1 MFDPDRWGLPDEA
14 VVRLG
19 DDLYQF
25 WARYQP
31 CFRTRTRDTSEQ
43 AYVFMRGQLTMD
55 DARNYANID
64 RRLRGRD
71 GQGLPQFVTDSPWAG
86 ARVFCQIQADI
97 RAEPLLQHGGL
108 LILDE
113 CADDKAGVQSA
124 GAGRQHNGR
133 LGKVDLCQVA
143 TCLVYAHPQ
152 HAVWALGDSELFI
165 PAAWFDKAHAPLRH
179 EVGLPEDR
187 VFATKPALG
196 LKMIQRVQAQG
207 LPFERVAC
215 DDLYGRNRAFRAALA
230 HAGIRYAAEVP
241 ATTLVFLKRPVVGVP
256 RQRRRPGRKF
266 SRVKVRSRH
275 RPHTVGERARRQAT
289 GWHRTQIRT
298 TERGRLEADFALT
311 QVWTLTP
318 TKQVRE
324 EAVVI
329 RRDRD
334 GRLTFV
340 LLNDPAD
347 TPRDVLIQA
356 SCQRYFTER
365 AFQDAQSELGW
376 DDFQAR
382 KYRAW
387 EHEVALTAA
396 TLWFIAHV
404 KLKWA
409 QTHARD
415 PKLTR
420 QLAVEVLPALSAA
433 NVRELMHA
441 VLPIPQWTR
450 QQARHLVAAH
460 LVKRARSTASRLR
473 SQYDHHDSS

>member
-1 MFDPDRWGLPDEA
+1 MEQ
-14 VVRLG
+14 LG
-19 DDLYQF
+19 DDLSRF
-25 WARYQP
+25 WERYRP

-55 DARNYANID
+55 DHRNYANID
-64 RRLRGRD
+64 RRLTGGD
-71 GQGLPQFVTDSPWAG
+71 GQGLQQFMTDSPWPG
-86 ARVFCQIQADI
+86 ARVCDQIQADI
-97 RAEPLLQHGGL
+97 RAEPTLQHGGL

-113 CADDKAGVQSA
+113 CADEKAGIQSV

-152 HAVWALGDSELFI
+152 HAVWAIVDSELFI
-165 PAAWFDKAHAPLRH
+165 PETWFDKAHAPLRR
-179 EVGLPEDR
+179 EVGVPEER

-196 LKMIQRVQAQG
+196 LKMIQRAQAQG

-215 DDLYGRNRAFRAALA
+215 DDLYGRKRAFRAALD
-230 HAGIRYAAEVP
+230 HSGLRYAAEVP
-241 ATTLVFLKRPVVGVP
+241 ANTQVYLKRPVVGVP
-256 RQRRRPGRKF
+256 RQRRGPGRKC

-275 RPHTVGERARRQAT
+275 RPHTVGALARRHAT
-289 GWHRTQIRT
+289 VWHRTRVRT
-298 TERGRLEADFALT
+298 TERGWLEADFALAR
-311 QVWTLTP
+311 VWTLTR

-324 EAVVI
+324 EALVI
-329 RRDRD
+329 RRDLD

-347 TPRDVLIQA
+347 TPREVLIQA

-365 AFQDAQSELGW
+365 AFQDAKSELGW

-387 EHEVALTAA
+387 EHEIALTAA
-396 TLWFIAHV
+396 TLWFIASI
-404 KLKWA
+404 KLKWT
-409 QTHARD
+409 QTQARD
-415 PKLTR
+415 PELMR
-420 QLAVEVLPALSAA
+420 QLAVVVLPTLSAA
-433 NVRELMHA
+433 NVRELMQA
-441 VLPIPQWTR
+441 VLPVPVLTR
-450 QQARHLVAAH
+450 QQARQLVASH

-473 SQYDHHDSS
+473 TQYDHQDSS

>member
-1 MFDPDRWGLPDEA
+1 LPDEA
-14 VVRLG
+14 VACLG
-19 DDLYQF
+19 DDLYHF
-25 WARYQP
+25 WEGYRP

-55 DARNYANID
+55 DHRNYANID
-64 RRLRGRD
+64 RRLLGGD
-71 GQGLPQFVTDSPWAG
+71 GQGLQQFMTDSPWSS
-86 ARVFCQIQADI
+86 ARVFSQIQTDI
-97 RAEPLLQHGGL
+97 QAEPVLRHGGL

-113 CADDKAGVQSA
+113 CADEKAGGQSA

-152 HAVWALGDSELFI
+152 HAVWAVVDSELFL
-165 PAAWFDKAHAPLRH
+165 PEAWFDQAHASLRQ

-187 VFATKPALG
+187 GFATKPALG
-196 LKMIQRVQAQG
+196 LKMIHRVQAQG

-230 HAGIRYAAEVP
+230 QGGIRYAAEVP

-256 RQRRRPGRKF
+256 RQRRGPGRKF

-275 RPHTVGERARRQAT
+275 RPHAVGELARRQAT
-289 GWHRTQIRT
+289 VWHPTRVRT
-298 TERGRLEADFALT
+298 TERGWLEADFALT
-311 QVWTLTP
+311 RVWTLTP

-324 EAVVI
+324 EALVI
-329 RRDRD
+329 RRDED

-347 TPRDVLIQA
+347 TPRDRLIQA

-365 AFQDAQSELGW
+365 AFQDAKSELGW

-396 TLWFIAHV
+396 TLWFIARV
-404 KLKWA
+404 KLKWT

-415 PKLTR
+415 PELTR
-420 QLAVEVLPALSAA
+420 QLAVQVLPALSAA
-433 NVRELMHA
+433 NVRELMQA
-441 VLPIPQWTR
+441 VLPVPQLTR
-450 QQARHLVAAH
+450 QQARQLVASH

-473 SQYDHHDSS
+473 TQYDHQDSS

>member
-1 MFDPDRWGLPDEA
+1 VEQ
-14 VVRLG
+14 LG
-19 DDLYQF
+19 DDLSRF
-25 WARYQP
+25 WERYRL
-31 CFRTRTRDTSEQ
+31 CFRTRTRDTSEH

-55 DARNYANID
+55 DQRNYANID
-64 RRLRGRD
+64 RRLTGGD
-71 GQGLPQFVTDSPWAG
+71 GQGLQQFMTDSPWPD

-97 RAEPLLQHGGL
+97 RAEPVLQHGGL

-113 CADDKAGVQSA
+113 CADEKAGTQSA

-152 HAVWALGDSELFI
+152 HAVWAVVDSELFI
-165 PAAWFDKAHAPLRH
+165 PEAWFDKAHAPLRQ
-179 EVGLPEDR
+179 EVGVPEDR

-215 DDLYGRNRAFRAALA
+215 DDLYGRNRAFRAALD
-230 HAGIRYAAEVP
+230 HTGLRYAAEVP
-241 ATTLVFLKRPVVGVP
+241 ANTSVYLKRPVVGVP
-256 RQRRRPGRKF
+256 RQHPGPGRKF

-275 RPHTVGERARRQAT
+275 RPHPVRELTRRQAT
-289 GWHRTQIRT
+289 VWHHARVRT
-298 TERGRLEADFALT
+298 TERGWLEADFALT
-311 QVWTLTP
+311 RVWTLTP

-324 EAVVI
+324 ETLVI
-329 RRDRD
+329 RRDGD
-334 GRLTFV
+334 GRSTFV
-340 LLNDPAD
+340 LLNEPAD

-365 AFQDAQSELGW
+365 AFQDAKSELGW

-396 TLWFIAHV
+396 TLWFIADI
-404 KLKWA
+404 KLKWT

-415 PKLTR
+415 PELLR
-420 QLAVEVLPALSAA
+420 QLAVEVLPALSTA
-433 NVRELMHA
+433 NVRELLQA
-441 VLPIPQWTR
+441 VLPVPLLTR
-450 QQARHLVAAH
+450 QQARHLVASH

-473 SQYDHHDSS
+473 TQYDRQDSS

>member
-1 MFDPDRWGLPDEA
+1 MAG
-14 VVRLG
+14 LG
-19 DDLYQF
+19 DDLYDF
-25 WARYQP
+25 WAQYRL
-31 CFRTRTRDTSEQ
+31 CFRTRTRDTSAQ

-55 DARNYANID
+55 DQRNYANID
-64 RRLRGRD
+64 RRLMGGD
-71 GQGLPQFVTDSPWAG
+71 GQGLQQFVTDSPWSG
-86 ARVFCQIQADI
+86 ARVFRQIQADI
-97 RAEPLLQHGGL
+97 QAEPALQHGGL

-113 CADDKAGVQSA
+113 CADEKAGAQSA

-152 HAVWALGDSELFI
+152 HAVWTLVDSELFI
-165 PAAWFDKAHAPLRH
+165 PETWFSKAQAPLRH

-187 VFATKPALG
+187 AFATKPELG
-196 LKMIQRVQAQG
+196 LKMIQRACAQG

-215 DDLYGRNRAFRAALA
+215 DDLYGRNRAFRAALDRD
-230 HAGIRYAAEVP
+230 GLRYAAEVP
-241 ATTLVFLKRPVVGVP
+241 ANTLVYLKRPVVGVP
-256 RQRRRPGRKF
+256 RQRRGPGRKF

-275 RPHTVGERARRQAT
+275 RPHPVGEMARRQAT
-289 GWHRTQIRT
+289 VWHPTQVRT
-298 TERGRLEADFALT
+298 TERGLLEADFALT
-311 QVWTLTP
+311 RVWTLTP

-324 EAVVI
+324 ETLVI
-329 RRDRD
+329 RRDGD

-347 TPRDVLIQA
+347 TPRDALIQA

-365 AFQDAQSELGW
+365 AFQDAKSELGW

-387 EHEVALTAA
+387 EHEVALTAV
-396 TLWFIAHV
+396 TLWFIARV
-404 KLKWA
+404 KLQWA

-415 PKLTR
+415 PALTR

-433 NVRELMHA
+433 NVRELMQA
-441 VLPIPQWTR
+441 VLPVPQLTR
-450 QQARHLVAAH
+450 QQARQLVASH

-473 SQYDHHDSS
+473 TQYDHHDSS

>member
-1 MFDPDRWGLPDEA
+1 VA
-14 VVRLG
+14 RLG
-19 DDLYQF
+19 DDLYLF
-25 WARYQP
+25 WERYRP
-31 CFRTRTRDTSEQ
+31 CFRTRTRDTSEH

-55 DARNYANID
+55 DQRNYANID
-64 RRLRGRD
+64 RRLTGGD
-71 GQGLPQFVTDSPWAG
+71 GQGLQQFVTDSPWPG
-86 ARVFCQIQADI
+86 ARAFCQIQADI
-97 RAEPLLQHGGL
+97 RAEPHLQHGGL

-113 CADDKAGVQSA
+113 CADEKAGTQSV

-152 HAVWALGDSELFI
+152 HAIWALVDSELFI
-165 PAAWFDKAHAPLRH
+165 PEAWFDKAHAPLRQ
-179 EVGLPEDR
+179 EVGLPEDC

-215 DDLYGRNRAFRAALA
+215 DDLYGRNRAFRAALDQA
-230 HAGIRYAAEVP
+230 DIRYAAEVP
-241 ATTLVFLKRPVVGVP
+241 ANTLVYVKRPVVGVP
-256 RQRRRPGRKF
+256 RQRRGPGRKF
-266 SRVKVRSRH
+266 SQVTVRSRH
-275 RPHTVGERARRQAT
+275 RPHTVGELARRQAT
-289 GWHRTQIRT
+289 VWHRTHVRT
-298 TERGRLEADFALT
+298 TERGLLEADFALAR
-311 QVWTLTP
+311 VWTLTRA
-318 TKQVRE
+318 KQVRE
-324 EAVVI
+324 ETVAI
-329 RRDRD
+329 RRDLD

-340 LLNDPAD
+340 MLNDPAD

-365 AFQDAQSELGW
+365 AFQDAKSELGW

-387 EHEVALTAA
+387 EHEVALTAV
-396 TLWFIAHV
+396 TLWFIARV

-409 QTHARD
+409 QSHARD
-415 PKLTR
+415 PALTR

-433 NVRELMHA
+433 NVRELMQA
-441 VLPIPQWTR
+441 VLPVPQLTR
-450 QQARHLVAAH
+450 EQARQLVASH

-473 SQYDHHDSS
+473 TQYDHQDSS

>member
-1 MFDPDRWGLPDEA
+1 LPDEA
-14 VVRLG
+14 VAGLG
-19 DDLYQF
+19 DDLYRF
-25 WARYQP
+25 WERYRA

-55 DARNYANID
+55 DQRNYANID
-64 RRLRGRD
+64 RRLMGGD
-71 GQGLPQFVTDSPWAG
+71 GQGLQQFVTDSPWPN
-86 ARVFCQIQADI
+86 ARVFCQIQTDI
-97 RAEPLLQHGGL
+97 QAEPALQHGGL

-113 CADDKAGVQSA
+113 CADEKAGEQSA

-152 HAVWALGDSELFI
+152 HAIWALVDSELFI
-165 PAAWFDKAHAPLRH
+165 PEAWFDKAHAALRQD
-179 EVGLPEDR
+179 VGLPEDR
-187 VFATKPALG
+187 MFATKPALG
-196 LKMIQRVQAQG
+196 LKMIQRVRAQG

-215 DDLYGRNRAFRAALA
+215 DDLYGRNRAFRAALDQG
-230 HAGIRYAAEVP
+230 GIRYAAEVP

-256 RQRRRPGRKF
+256 RQRRGPGRKF

-275 RPHTVGERARRQAT
+275 RPHPVGELARRQAT
-289 GWHRTQIRT
+289 LWQHTRVRT
-298 TERGRLEADFALT
+298 TERGWLEADFALT

-324 EAVVI
+324 EALVI
-329 RRDRD
+329 RRDGD

-347 TPRDVLIQA
+347 TPQDRLIQA

-396 TLWFIAHV
+396 TLWFIARV
-404 KLKWA
+404 KLKWT

-415 PKLTR
+415 PELTR

-433 NVRELMHA
+433 NVRELMQA
-441 VLPIPQWTR
+441 VLPVPRLTR
-450 QQARHLVAAH
+450 QQARQLVASH
-460 LVKRARSTASRLR
+460 LVKRARSIASRLR
-473 SQYDHHDSS
+473 TQYDHQNSS

>member
-1 MFDPDRWGLPDEA
+1 LPDEA
-14 VVRLG
+14 VARLG

-25 WARYQP
+25 WEGYRP
-31 CFRTRTRDTSEQ
+31 CFRSRTRDTSEQ

-55 DARNYANID
+55 DQRNYANID
-64 RRLRGRD
+64 RRLTGGD
-71 GQGLPQFVTDSPWAG
+71 GQGLQQFMTDSPWSG
-86 ARVFCQIQADI
+86 RRVFDQIQADI
-97 RAEPLLQHGGL
+97 RAAPALQHGGV

-113 CADDKAGVQSA
+113 CADEKAGTQSV

-152 HAVWALGDSELFI
+152 YAVWAVVDSELFI
-165 PAAWFDKAHAPLRH
+165 PEAWFDPAYAALRR
-179 EVGLPEDR
+179 EVGVPEER

-196 LKMIQRVQAQG
+196 LKMIQRAQTQG

-215 DDLYGRNRAFRAALA
+215 DDLYGRNRAFRAVLDQ
-230 HAGIRYAAEVP
+230 AGIRYAAEVP
-241 ATTLVFLKRPVVGVP
+241 ATTLVYLKRPVVGVP
-256 RQRRRPGRKF
+256 RQRPGPGRKF

-275 RPHTVGERARRQAT
+275 RPHPVSELARRQT
-289 GWHRTQIRT
+289 TVWHHTPVRA
-298 TERGRLEADFALT
+298 TERGVLEADFALT

-324 EAVVI
+324 ETLVI

-340 LLNDPAD
+340 LLNDAAE
-347 TPRDVLIQA
+347 TPRDTLIQA

-365 AFQDAQSELGW
+365 AFQDAKSELGW

-396 TLWFIAHV
+396 TLWFMAQV
-404 KLKWA
+404 KLKWT

-415 PKLTR
+415 PELVR

-433 NVRELMHA
+433 NVRELMRA
-441 VLPIPQWTR
+441 VLPVPQLTR
-450 QQARHLVAAH
+450 QQARQLVATHLVN
-460 LVKRARSTASRLR
+460 RARSTASRLR
-473 SQYDHHDSS
+473 TQYDHQDTS

>member
-1 MFDPDRWGLPDEA
+1 VA
-14 VVRLG
+14 RLG
-19 DDLYQF
+19 DDLYLF
-25 WARYQP
+25 WERYRP

-55 DARNYANID
+55 DQRNYANID
-64 RRLRGRD
+64 RRLMGGD
-71 GQGLPQFVTDSPWAG
+71 GQGLQQFVTDSPWPN
-86 ARVFCQIQADI
+86 ARVFCQIQTDI
-97 RAEPLLQHGGL
+97 QAEPVLQHGGL

-113 CADDKAGVQSA
+113 CADEKAGGQSA

-143 TCLVYAHPQ
+143 TCLVYVHPQ
-152 HAVWALGDSELFI
+152 HAVWALVDSELFI
-165 PAAWFDKAHAPLRH
+165 PEAWFDKAHASLRQ

-215 DDLYGRNRAFRAALA
+215 DDLYGRNRAFRATLEQT
-230 HAGIRYAAEVP
+230 GIRYAAEVP

-256 RQRRRPGRKF
+256 RQRPGPGRKF

-275 RPHTVGERARRQAT
+275 RPHPVGELARRQAT
-289 GWHRTQIRT
+289 VWHHTRVRT
-298 TERGRLEADFALT
+298 TERGWLEADFALT
-311 QVWTLTP
+311 RVWTLTP

-324 EAVVI
+324 EALVI
-329 RRDRD
+329 RRDWD
-334 GRLTFV
+334 GRVTFV

-347 TPRDVLIQA
+347 TPPDLLIQA

-365 AFQDAQSELGW
+365 AFQDAKSELGW

-396 TLWFIAHV
+396 TLWFIARV
-404 KLKWA
+404 KLKWT

-415 PKLTR
+415 PELTR

-433 NVRELMHA
+433 NVRELMQA
-441 VLPIPQWTR
+441 VLPVPQLTR
-450 QQARHLVAAH
+450 QQARQLVASH

-473 SQYDHHDSS
+473 TQFDHQDSS